1 VTEADIETCQQAD
14 DCMVVPYSHCCSTK
28 RAVHRA
34 FQYLYS
40 DTPAWQTEPPG
51 TPCDLIGQC
60 RDDSAV
66 TEASCDVSEGRCVLV
81 FPDVP

>member
-14 DCMVVPYSHCCSTK
+14 DCMVVPYSHCCSTH

-40 DTPAWQTEPPG
+40 DTPRVANGAARNP
-51 TPCDLIGQC
+51 
-60 RDDSAV
+60 V
-66 TEASCDVSEGRCVLV
+66 
-81 FPDVP
+81 